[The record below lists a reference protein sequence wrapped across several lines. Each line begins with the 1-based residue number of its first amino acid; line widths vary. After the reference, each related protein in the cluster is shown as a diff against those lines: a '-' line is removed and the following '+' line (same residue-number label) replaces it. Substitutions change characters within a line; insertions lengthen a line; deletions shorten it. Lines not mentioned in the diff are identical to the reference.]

1 MSTIKYLAIML
12 VILSAN
18 SAQSAFQSMKENSID
33 EQKNS
38 YNTSL
43 NYSLAAQNPVL
54 TKASK
59 ANASAKTQNVWVTA
73 YSSDINQT
81 DDTPFITASGS
92 YVRNGIAA
100 ANFLPFGTQF
110 RLPNIFGSQ
119 IFTIEDRMHPRFEKR
134 VDIWFA
140 TEEEAKTFGKQWTEI
155 EIVHESSLVLVKSEI
170 N

>member
-33 EQKNS
+33 ER

-43 NYSLAAQNPVL
+43 NDSLAVQNPVL
-54 TKASK
+54 MKASK

-73 YSSDINQT
+73 YSSDIEQT

-110 RLPNIFGSQ
+110 RLPSIFGSQ
-119 IFTIEDRMHPRFEKR
+119 IFTVEDRMHPRFEKR
-134 VDIWFA
+134 VDIWFE
-140 TEEEAKTFGKQWTEI
+140 TKEEAKTFGKQWTEI
-155 EIVHESSLVLVKSEI
+155 EIIHESSLVLAKSEV